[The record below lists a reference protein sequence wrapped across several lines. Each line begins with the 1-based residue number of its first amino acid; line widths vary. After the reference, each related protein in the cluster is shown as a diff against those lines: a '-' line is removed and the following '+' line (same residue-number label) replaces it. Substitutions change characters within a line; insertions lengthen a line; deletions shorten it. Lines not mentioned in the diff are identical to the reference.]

1 MASFDLFDPEQTL
14 RGVSTHFK
22 TPFLENGRLDEASF
36 ERAARHAV
44 DVGSCLAIT
53 GQRGCETLDLSEA
66 ERYRSLEI
74 SIETCRGRTPVLATA
89 AAATVADTVETA
101 KRMDDMGADMISAL
115 APAST
120 HGGGHIVTCLRAVA
134 EAVSVPIMLRTFD
147 WGHHLNMEQ
156 SAQLA
161 REVPNVRYM
170 KQEGLYPT
178 REVAELM
185 GLPGG
190 DLYMGVIVGPPYV
203 PNYLAGARIL
213 TAALDVT
220 EPLVAIFDAMEAGD
234 LDRARAISAR
244 RRFAAVLQGLFPR
257 PDRQQDDHAAA
268 RADRLAPG
276 RDGVLAGAQGPDAG
290 RGGRADGAAGAADAV
305 LREVPTQPAGVTG

>member
-1 MASFDLFDPEQTL
+1 MA
-14 RGVSTHFK
+14 
-22 TPFLENGRLDEASF
+22 
-36 ERAARHAV
+36 
-44 DVGSCLAIT
+44 VGSCLAIT

-234 LDRARAISAR
+234 LDRARAISRDVDSLQFFKGYFRGQIDNKMVMQRRGLIDSHRVATEFSPGLKDLTPDEEDELTAR
-244 RRFAAVLQGLFPR
+244 LEPLMPFFEKYP
-257 PDRQQDDHAAA
+257 PS
-268 RADRLAPG
+268 P
-276 RDGVLAGAQGPDAG
+276 
-290 RGGRADGAAGAADAV
+290 
-305 LREVPTQPAGVTG
+305 PA

>member
-1 MASFDLFDPEQTL
+1 MASFDLFDPEQTP

-101 KRMDDMGADMISAL
+101 KCMDDMGADMISAL

-234 LDRARAISAR
+234 LDRARAISRDVDSLQFFKGYFRGQIDNKMVMQRRGLIDSHRVATEFSPGLKDLTPDEEDELTAR
-244 RRFAAVLQGLFPR
+244 LEPLMPFFEKYP
-257 PDRQQDDHAAA
+257 PS
-268 RADRLAPG
+268 P
-276 RDGVLAGAQGPDAG
+276 
-290 RGGRADGAAGAADAV
+290 
-305 LREVPTQPAGVTG
+305 PA

>member
-1 MASFDLFDPEQTL
+1 MASFDLFDPEQTP

-234 LDRARAISAR
+234 LDRARAISRDVDSLQFFKGYFRGQIDNKMIMQRRGLIDSHRVATEFSPGLKDLTPDEEDELTAR
-244 RRFAAVLQGLFPR
+244 LEPLMPFFEKYP
-257 PDRQQDDHAAA
+257 PS
-268 RADRLAPG
+268 P
-276 RDGVLAGAQGPDAG
+276 
-290 RGGRADGAAGAADAV
+290 
-305 LREVPTQPAGVTG
+305 PA

>member
-1 MASFDLFDPEQTL
+1 MASFDLFDPEQAP

-36 ERAARHAV
+36 ERAAKHAV

-74 SIETCRGRTPVLATA
+74 SVDTCRGKTPVLATA
-89 AAATVADTVETA
+89 AAATIADTVETA
-101 KRMDDMGADMISAL
+101 KRMEDMGADMISAL
-115 APAST
+115 APAAT
-120 HGGGHIVTCLRAVA
+120 HGGGHIVTGLRAVA

-156 SAQLA
+156 SARLA
-161 REVPNVRYM
+161 LDVPNVRYM

-178 REVAELM
+178 REVAELL

-190 DLYMGVIVGPPYV
+190 DLYLGIIVGPPYV
-203 PNYLAGARIL
+203 PNYLAGARML
-213 TAALDVT
+213 TAALDIT
-220 EPLVAIFDAMEAGD
+220 EPLLAIFDALEAGD
-234 LDRARAISAR
+234 LDRARAISRDVDSLQFFKGYFRGQIDNKMIMQRRGLIDSRRVATEFSPGLKDLTPDEEDELTAR
-244 RRFAAVLQGLFPR
+244 LEPLMPFFAKYP
-257 PDRQQDDHAAA
+257 PS
-268 RADRLAPG
+268 P
-276 RDGVLAGAQGPDAG
+276 
-290 RGGRADGAAGAADAV
+290 
-305 LREVPTQPAGVTG
+305 PA

>member
-1 MASFDLFDPEQTL
+1 MASFDLFDPEQTP

-101 KRMDDMGADMISAL
+101 KRMEDMGADMISAL

-120 HGGGHIVTCLRAVA
+120 HGGGHILMCLRAVA

-161 REVPNVRYM
+161 RAVPNVRYM

-234 LDRARAISAR
+234 LDRARAISRDVDSLQFFKGYFRGQIDNKMIMQRRGLIDSHRVATEFSPGLKDLTPDEEDELTAR
-244 RRFAAVLQGLFPR
+244 LEPLMPFFEKYP
-257 PDRQQDDHAAA
+257 PS
-268 RADRLAPG
+268 P
-276 RDGVLAGAQGPDAG
+276 
-290 RGGRADGAAGAADAV
+290 
-305 LREVPTQPAGVTG
+305 PA

>member
-1 MASFDLFDPEQTL
+1 MASFDLFDPEQTP

-120 HGGGHIVTCLRAVA
+120 HGGGHILMCLRAVA

-234 LDRARAISAR
+234 LDRARAISRDVDSLQFFKGYFRGQIDNKMIMQRRGLIDSHRVATEFSPGLKDLTPDEEDELTAR
-244 RRFAAVLQGLFPR
+244 LEPLMPFFEKYP
-257 PDRQQDDHAAA
+257 PS
-268 RADRLAPG
+268 P
-276 RDGVLAGAQGPDAG
+276 
-290 RGGRADGAAGAADAV
+290 
-305 LREVPTQPAGVTG
+305 PA

>member
-1 MASFDLFDPEQTL
+1 MASFDLFDPEQTP

-101 KRMDDMGADMISAL
+101 KRMEDMGADMISAL

-120 HGGGHIVTCLRAVA
+120 HGGGHILMCLRAVA

-234 LDRARAISAR
+234 LDRARAISRDVDSLQFFKGYFRGQIDNKMIMQRRGLIDSHRVATEFSPGLKDLTPDEEDELTAR
-244 RRFAAVLQGLFPR
+244 LEPLMPFFEKYP
-257 PDRQQDDHAAA
+257 PS
-268 RADRLAPG
+268 P
-276 RDGVLAGAQGPDAG
+276 
-290 RGGRADGAAGAADAV
+290 
-305 LREVPTQPAGVTG
+305 PA